1 MQTVHKMKDN
11 VDAYLLVKLV
21 FEFDFER
28 VEKSYVAKTIF

>member
-11 VDAYLLVKLV
+11 VEAYLLVKLV

-28 VEKSYVAKTIF
+28 VEKSNVEKPIF

>member
-11 VDAYLLVKLV
+11 VEAYSLVELV

-28 VEKSYVAKTIF
+28 VEKSYIEQTIF